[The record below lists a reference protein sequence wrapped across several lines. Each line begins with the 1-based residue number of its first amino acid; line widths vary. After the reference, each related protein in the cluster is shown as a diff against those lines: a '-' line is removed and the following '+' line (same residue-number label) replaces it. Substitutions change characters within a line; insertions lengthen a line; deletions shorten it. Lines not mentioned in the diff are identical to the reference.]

1 MGECQSNLE
10 CRRDEKNTGVPEQPS
25 ETARNRRSVG
35 KPEGVGT
42 GSVRAGNRR
51 NRKAREPKTGKP
63 ENGKARCQTRYTTE
77 PEVAVRLSAGLSPEG
92 SGVTEPGGREAGKR
106 NAPERDRGTVYN
118 RRESEATLIN
128 PLKYK
133 AYL

>member
-51 NRKAREPKTGKP
+51 NRKPEKPESVGTENRKTGKWK
-63 ENGKARCQTRYTTE
+63 GKVPDQIHHGT
-77 PEVAVRLSAGLSPEG
+77 G
-92 SGVTEPGGREAGKR
+92 SGCAVERWSISGRVRSDRARRPGGRKAKCTGKR
-106 NAPERDRGTVYN
+106 
-118 RRESEATLIN
+118 
-128 PLKYK
+128 
-133 AYL
+133 